1 MDVIFFENTQNND
14 SFISPKRHFV
24 VVLLCSTLHSWK
36 QDLQFRFFYVM
47 SMLQVTKQVVS
58 KMKKI
63 HAEPEKSHFL
73 VYFNRPYFESLIYF
87 TSAFCMLRKKSSV
100 NLFLKHTYYLDIQL
114 QIRNCFQ
121 RSHIKTFFP
130 SQPLVQLCDRNSNL
144 LIIL

>member
-1 MDVIFFENTQNND
+1 MDIFFLNTQNKD
-14 SFISPKRHFV
+14 SFISPKQHFAA
-24 VVLLCSTLHSWK
+24 LYIRENRICSFGFLCHEHITGYKTSSFK
-36 QDLQFRFFYVM
+36 NE
-47 SMLQVTKQVVS
+47 
-58 KMKKI
+58 KI

-121 RSHIKTFFP
+121 RSHI
-130 SQPLVQLCDRNSNL
+130 LN
-144 LIIL
+144 I